1 MALIAPLRASDQ
13 AEGRWPM
20 ICAKTGRPTAV
31 SVAIQT
37 VDRPT
42 WTAVLLPVTVVGW
55 LIARWFAANRTV
67 AHVAIS
73 PETF

>member
-1 MALIAPLRASDQ
+1 
-13 AEGRWPM
+13 M

-31 SVAIQT
+31 SVAIQV

-55 LIARWFAANRTV
+55 LIARWFAA
-67 AHVAIS
+67 
-73 PETF
+73 TFGRGPYRRSYPAFTSRESH